1 MNTVWHTFD
10 NNQHDMKMNYK
21 RNGEQIDE
29 SDLTP
34 FEKSL
39 IKKMQIIMVIW
50 FLIAAS
56 ALFAILAG
64 VWFIVTE
71 LLKHFAW
78 V

>member
-1 MNTVWHTFD
+1 
-10 NNQHDMKMNYK
+10 MNYK

-39 IKKMQIIMVIW
+39 IKKMQIVMLIW
-50 FLIAAS
+50 LLIAAS
-56 ALFAILAG
+56 VLFAILAG

-71 LLKHFAW
+71 LLKHFL
-78 V
+78 

>member
-21 RNGEQIDE
+21 RNDEQVDE

-39 IKKMQIIMVIW
+39 IKKMQIVMVIW
-50 FLIAAS
+50 LLIAAS

-71 LLKHFAW
+71 LLKHFA
-78 V
+78 

>member
-21 RNGEQIDE
+21 RNGEKINE

-39 IKKMQIIMVIW
+39 IKKMQIVMVIGL
-50 FLIAAS
+50 LIAAS
-56 ALFAILAG
+56 AAFAILAG

-71 LLKHFAW
+71 LLKHFL
-78 V
+78 

>member
-10 NNQHDMKMNYK
+10 NNQHDIKMNYK

-39 IKKMQIIMVIW
+39 IKKMQIVMVIW
-50 FLIAAS
+50 LLIAAS
-56 ALFAILAG
+56 AVFAILAG

-71 LLKHFAW
+71 LLKHF

>member
-21 RNGEQIDE
+21 RNGEKINE

-39 IKKMQIIMVIW
+39 IKKMQIVMVIW
-50 FLIAAS
+50 LLIAAS
-56 ALFAILAG
+56 AVFAILAG

-71 LLKHFAW
+71 LLKHFL
-78 V
+78 

>member
-39 IKKMQIIMVIW
+39 IKKMQIVMVIW
-50 FLIAAS
+50 LLIAAS

>member
-39 IKKMQIIMVIW
+39 IKKMQIVMVIW
-50 FLIAAS
+50 LLIAAS

-71 LLKHFAW
+71 LLKHFA
-78 V
+78 

>member
-1 MNTVWHTFD
+1 MNAVWHTFD

-39 IKKMQIIMVIW
+39 IKKMQIVMVIW
-50 FLIAAS
+50 LLIAAS

-71 LLKHFAW
+71 LLKHFA
-78 V
+78 

>member
-1 MNTVWHTFD
+1 
-10 NNQHDMKMNYK
+10 MKMNYK
-21 RNGEQIDE
+21 RNGEQVDE

-39 IKKMQIIMVIW
+39 IKKMQIVMVIW
-50 FLIAAS
+50 LLIAAS

-71 LLKHFAW
+71 LLKHFA
-78 V
+78 

>member
-21 RNGEQIDE
+21 RNGEQVDE

-39 IKKMQIIMVIW
+39 IKKMQIVMVIW
-50 FLIAAS
+50 LLIAAS

-71 LLKHFAW
+71 LLKHFA
-78 V
+78 

>member
-1 MNTVWHTFD
+1 
-10 NNQHDMKMNYK
+10 MKMNYK

-39 IKKMQIIMVIW
+39 IKKMQIVMVIW
-50 FLIAAS
+50 LLIAAS

-71 LLKHFAW
+71 LLKHFA
-78 V
+78 

>member
-1 MNTVWHTFD
+1 
-10 NNQHDMKMNYK
+10 MNYK

-39 IKKMQIIMVIW
+39 IKKMQIVMVIW
-50 FLIAAS
+50 LLIAAS

-71 LLKHFAW
+71 LLKHFA
-78 V
+78 

>member
-1 MNTVWHTFD
+1 
-10 NNQHDMKMNYK
+10 MKMNYK
-21 RNGEQIDE
+21 RNGEQVDE

-39 IKKMQIIMVIW
+39 IKKMQIVMVIW
-50 FLIAAS
+50 LLIAAS

-71 LLKHFAW
+71 LLNILLEFK
-78 V
+78 

>member
-21 RNGEQIDE
+21 RNGKKING

-39 IKKMQIIMVIW
+39 IKKMQIVMVIW
-50 FLIAAS
+50 LLIAAS
-56 ALFAILAG
+56 AVFAILAG

-71 LLKHFAW
+71 LLKHFL
-78 V
+78 

>member
-1 MNTVWHTFD
+1 
-10 NNQHDMKMNYK
+10 MNYK
-21 RNGEQIDE
+21 RNGEHVDE

-39 IKKMQIIMVIW
+39 IKKMQIVMVIW
-50 FLIAAS
+50 LLIAAS

-71 LLKHFAW
+71 LLKHFA
-78 V
+78 

>member
-21 RNGEQIDE
+21 RNGEQVDE

-34 FEKSL
+34 FEKTL
-39 IKKMQIIMVIW
+39 LKRLQIILALWVVG
-50 FLIAAS
+50 LLC
-56 ALFAILAG
+56 ALFCILAG

-71 LLKHFAW
+71 LLKHFA
-78 V
+78 

>member
-21 RNGEQIDE
+21 RNGEQVDG

-34 FEKSL
+34 FEKTL
-39 IKKMQIIMVIW
+39 LKRLQIILALWVGG
-50 FLIAAS
+50 LLC
-56 ALFAILAG
+56 ALFCILAG

-71 LLKHFAW
+71 LLKHFA
-78 V
+78 

>member
-1 MNTVWHTFD
+1 
-10 NNQHDMKMNYK
+10 MKMNYK
-21 RNGEQIDE
+21 RNGEQVDE

-71 LLKHFAW
+71 LLKHFA
-78 V
+78 

>member
-1 MNTVWHTFD
+1 MNTAWHTFD

-21 RNGEQIDE
+21 RNGEQVDE

-39 IKKMQIIMVIW
+39 IKKMQIVMVIW
-50 FLIAAS
+50 LLIAAS

-71 LLKHFAW
+71 LLKHFA
-78 V
+78 

>member
-1 MNTVWHTFD
+1 MNTVWYTFD

-39 IKKMQIIMVIW
+39 IKKMQIVMLIW
-50 FLIAAS
+50 PLIAAS
-56 ALFAILAG
+56 AVFAILAG

-71 LLKHFAW
+71 LLKHFL
-78 V
+78 

>member
-1 MNTVWHTFD
+1 MNTVWYTFD

-21 RNGEQIDE
+21 RNGEQVDE

-39 IKKMQIIMVIW
+39 IKKIQIVMLIW
-50 FLIAAS
+50 LLIAAS
-56 ALFAILAG
+56 AVFAILAG

-71 LLKHFAW
+71 LLKHFA
-78 V
+78 